1 MNALQHPLLSFL
13 ILLVAGCAQ
22 LTLGP
27 GGVFG
32 DEEQIAAEINRLR
45 AQARILRYSG
55 RYVEIGRAHV

>member
-1 MNALQHPLLSFL
+1 MNALQRPLLSFL

-22 LTLGP
+22 LPLGP
-27 GGVFG
+27 RGVFG

-55 RYVEIGRAHV
+55 R